1 MRAFISVFVGIL
13 VSIWLHMLFGVFL
26 VRKVAKRC
34 IVGKSI
40 LSVYEYLLIS

>member
-1 MRAFISVFVGIL
+1 LITYAVQ
-13 VSIWLHMLFGVFL
+13 GVL
-26 VRKVAKRC
+26 GEKSC